1 MFQLWK
7 RNIFSVS
14 IPIVQMKMYRKQF
27 EGQYFK
33 PKSESDLYF
42 EKMYYNGAGNEAFL
56 SK

>member
-7 RNIFSVS
+7 RNIISVS
-14 IPIVQMKMYRKQF
+14 IPMVQMKMYRKQF

-33 PKSESDLYF
+33 FKSESDLYF